1 VEPVRDDHRRG
12 DQADEIIDLDDVV
25 ALCRKGE
32 FEAEH
37 FGVGAGLLH
46 GIGGGLVTRLGFVAG
61 KREVTFIPQKVID
74 ALFGGLHTKPFPT
87 GIIRPS
93 VTVRCSAIEWGS
105 LSHPACC
112 KSGTTDLRQVSASF
126 AD

>member
-1 VEPVRDDHRRG
+1 VEPVRDNHRSG

-25 ALCRKGE
+25 ALCHKGE

-37 FGVGAGLLH
+37 FGVCAGLLH

-74 ALFGGLHTKPFPT
+74 ALLGACTRNPS
-87 GIIRPS
+87 RP
-93 VTVRCSAIEWGS
+93 E
-105 LSHPACC
+105 
-112 KSGTTDLRQVSASF
+112 
-126 AD
+126 